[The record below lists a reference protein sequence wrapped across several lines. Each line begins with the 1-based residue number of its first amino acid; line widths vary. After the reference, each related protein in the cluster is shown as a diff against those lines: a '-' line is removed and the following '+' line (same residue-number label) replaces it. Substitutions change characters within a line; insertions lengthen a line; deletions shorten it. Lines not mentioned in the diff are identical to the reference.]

1 MLVLWLRLDQEIE
14 DKVQACHKCQS
25 NQPTPPVAPL
35 HPWNWSSR
43 PWARAHLDFAGPF
56 MGHMYLIMVDSHSKW
71 IEVVVMSSITA
82 SDTILCLRSIFAR
95 FGLHEHIVTD
105 NGPTFISTKLKEFL
119 RKNSIKDTT
128 PAPYHASTNE
138 LVERT
143 VQTVKGGLKR
153 MKEGSIQTILARFLF
168 SYRITPQST
177 TGFSLAKMMMGRK
190 VHSALDSMKPD
201 LNQRIENEQERQRNS
216 NNRYC

>member
-1 MLVLWLRLDQEIE
+1 
-14 DKVQACHKCQS
+14 
-25 NQPTPPVAPL
+25 
-35 HPWNWSSR
+35 
-43 PWARAHLDFAGPF
+43 

-82 SDTILCLRSIFAR
+82 SDIILCLRSIFTR

-128 PAPYHASTNE
+128 SAPYHASTNE

-143 VQTVKGGLKR
+143 FQTVKGGLKR

-190 VHSALDSMKPD
+190 LHSALDSMKPD
-201 LNQRIENEQERQRNS
+201 LNQRIELRPNLSSRRGVCVKLQRWTKMGSS
-216 NNRYC
+216 NDRRNHRSSNLWCESNRYARTLV